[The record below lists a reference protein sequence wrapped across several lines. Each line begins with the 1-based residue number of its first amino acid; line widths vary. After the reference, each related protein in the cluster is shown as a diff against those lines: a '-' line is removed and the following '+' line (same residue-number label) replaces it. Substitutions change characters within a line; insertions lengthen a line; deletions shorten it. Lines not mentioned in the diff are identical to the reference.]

1 MENFYRMTEENL
13 NVDNDNNTG
22 VINVGEHSAYKSVEA
37 LVKGKAEA
45 DKYIAKLLAE
55 AKEKDEMISNLTTR
69 ANITDELR
77 QIRESQKMNTGNT
90 NTPDVT
96 EDAIR
101 QIALKAMQESNA
113 ATQAESNLANC
124 KQAVASINSDVEL
137 ALKNK
142 AQELDCDVAFL
153 ENVARTNP
161 KAFKSMFGIKE
172 SAPSFDSVNF
182 LQSTRHVNTNPNSTD
197 EAKEFFKSTAKGVS
211 PKAMADFMQRALKDP
226 SLLNDVNW

>member
-1 MENFYRMTEENL
+1 MENFNRMTEENL
-13 NVDNDNNTG
+13 NVDNSGETG
-22 VINVGEHSAYKSVEA
+22 TIVVGEHSAYKSVDD
-37 LVKGKAEA
+37 LIKGKAEA
-45 DKYIAKLLAE
+45 DKYIAKLVE
-55 AKEKDEMISNLTTR
+55 DVKAKEAIIQDLQKRSN
-69 ANITDELR
+69 IVDELK
-77 QIRESQKMNTGNT
+77 QIRETQMYTGNT

-96 EDAIR
+96 EDAIKE
-101 QIALKAMQESNA
+101 IALKAMQESNA

-124 KQAVASINSDVEL
+124 KQAVASINGDVEL

-153 ENVARTNP
+153 ENVAKTNP

-226 SLLNDVNW
+226 SLLNNVNW